1 MEDEQEGSVD
11 NLDLESA
18 YVLAKVNFDC
28 ANYKNALSCINR
40 AITLAP
46 KTGFLYFD
54 RAIINVKLNMP
65 QQVFDDLR
73 QSKQVEPFDA
83 NSAVN
88 AAVMYME
95 YGEFKLALDEF
106 DDIENRK
113 PEEVQKPNFYIL
125 RARALCLFMNKQKQE
140 GVYGTD
146 TSPELSEANKICE
159 RIFDD
164 ITLALELD
172 SDYKY
177 FSLWNVIENQCES
190 CNCWSDTN
198 IKDTLR
204 RIFICVYAIRMLHLP
219 VDKMLVHYTKMGTLT
234 SIFKAHQPP
243 INFAPV
249 SFSGNLLASFNLAQ
263 DNQHRRENESV
274 NKLIFRAY
282 NACYMN
288 DPEEGNILC
297 GVLAKHLVN
306 NTDIDAFNKYWES
319 LFSTANDL
327 RESDTYL
334 LCCSGD
340 SLSDKLPMWSL
351 YGGNG
356 TGCCFSFSKEA
367 LLAAIRM
374 SEQEISGDD
383 SSQLDSSDNKY
394 PNLSGIYNSK
404 NSPELLSVFYPSKG
418 KQAYIGRYFYEKLAC
433 LMLSVISNNKDEL
446 QNLRDLKQE
455 ADSSDGDEKMFRL
468 KSRKTQKKKI
478 NNLVQMMID
487 QIRFLYKD
495 SSYEHEKERRLV
507 RFSDK
512 KDGRVKL
519 DEPKTNGDIPRL
531 YVDIET
537 NIDYADV
544 SVTLG
549 PKVENPQAVAAYL
562 KFVGVGDVRKSIIQ
576 FR

>member
-1 MEDEQEGSVD
+1 MNDVQDGAVD
-11 NLDLESA
+11 NLDLKNE
-18 YVLAKVNFDC
+18 YVLATVNFNY
-28 ANYKNALSCINR
+28 ANYKNALIHINQ
-40 AITLAP
+40 AINLDP
-46 KTGFLYFD
+46 KIGCLYFN
-54 RAIINVKLNMP
+54 RAIINMKLNNR
-65 QQVFDDLR
+65 QQVFEDLQ
-73 QSKQVEPFDA
+73 QSKQVEPFDV

-95 YGEFKLALDEF
+95 YGGFKSALDEF
-106 DDIENRK
+106 DDIERRE
-113 PEEVQKPNFYIL
+113 PEDVKKPNFYLL
-125 RARALCLFMNKQKQE
+125 RARALCLLMNKQKQE

-204 RIFICVYAIRMLHLP
+204 HIFICIYAIRMLHLP

-234 SIFKAHQPP
+234 SIFKAQQPP

-249 SFSGNLLASFNLAQ
+249 SFSGNLLASFNFAP
-263 DNQHRRENESV
+263 DNQHRRENKSG

-282 NACYMN
+282 NTCYMN

-319 LFSTANDL
+319 LFSTAKDL

-334 LCCSGD
+334 LCCSD
-340 SLSDKLPMWSL
+340 NSLSDKLPMWSL
-351 YGGNG
+351 YGDNG

-367 LLAAIRM
+367 LLSVIRM
-374 SEQEISGDD
+374 SEQRISGDD

-394 PNLSGIYNSK
+394 PNLSEIYNSK
-404 NSPELLSVFYPSKG
+404 NYPELLSVFYPSKG
-418 KQAYIGRYFYEKLAC
+418 KQAYIGRYFYEKLAS
-433 LMLSVISNNKDEL
+433 LMLNVITNNEEERQKL
-446 QNLRDLKQE
+446 CALKKE
-455 ADSSDGDEKMFRL
+455 AENSDGDEKMFRVKPL
-468 KSRKTQKKKI
+468 EVHQKII
-478 NNLVQMMID
+478 NNQVLMMID

-495 SSYEHEKERRLV
+495 SSYEHEKERRVV
-507 RFSDK
+507 RFVDE
-512 KDGRVKL
+512 KDRKIKL
-519 DEPKTNGDIPRL
+519 DEPKIYGDIPRL

-562 KFVGVGDVRKSIIQ
+562 KLVGVGDVQKSKIQ